1 MINSGKRQVKDK
13 LVFFSR
19 SYVKI
24 KIMADKNNYQNP
36 YILFKEGHIKCRIF
50 FTILKPFCIFKFRNQ
65 FVAFNNSEYKK
76 GTFV

>member
-1 MINSGKRQVKDK
+1 MINLGKWQVKAN

-50 FTILKPFCIFKFRNQ
+50 FTKLKLF
-65 FVAFNNSEYKK
+65 AFLSLGTNLLHSIIVNIKK
-76 GTFV
+76 ELL